1 MRQQS
6 IEIEGVAHNAPIPMA
21 CRVGP
26 VMASSGI
33 SGIDPKTGKP
43 ADGADQQAYHAFENL
58 KSVLKKAG
66 LDLGDVVKMTVFL
79 TDDNNRAAINKYWN
93 ECWPDPHKRPARHS
107 LVLPLRGGVL
117 LQLEVLAVAKD
128 AK

>member
-1 MRQQS
+1 MS
-6 IEIEGVAHNAPIPMA
+6 LALWLA
-21 CRVGP
+21 RVSEALG
-26 VMASSGI
+26 
-33 SGIDPKTGKP
+33 DKK
-43 ADGADQQAYHAFENL
+43 GAEDLYGTAI
-58 KSVLKKAG
+58 
-66 LDLGDVVKMTVFL
+66 DLGDVVKMTVFL